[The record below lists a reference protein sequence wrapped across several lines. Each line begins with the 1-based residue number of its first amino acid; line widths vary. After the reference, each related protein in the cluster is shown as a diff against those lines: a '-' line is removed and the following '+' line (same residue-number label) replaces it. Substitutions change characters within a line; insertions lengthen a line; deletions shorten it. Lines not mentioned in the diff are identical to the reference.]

1 MAQFEIHEQGVI
13 WTNGDIGALLEN
25 CESLWQPF
33 RYFDNGRLDI
43 SDEVFRTPARA
54 FEYAIDHYS

>member
-25 CESLWQPF
+25 CESRWKPF
-33 RYFDNGRLDI
+33 RYFNNGNLDI
-43 SDEVFRTPARA
+43 CEYEFNTPAKA
-54 FEYAIDHYS
+54 FERAIDYFS